1 MAADIQEII
10 LSRYGIDIAKENI
23 FKLYK
28 IDKPDITPQELDIK
42 IQDTRK
48 RWNQSIN
55 GANEKNAIRDK
66 ERMDKADQY
75 EAILKDDRLRKE
87 LFAYYNGTGAK
98 GGKEGGTGGS
108 VDFAREYFK
117 LLETSKKIRQDD
129 VKFFFEYYQAERK
142 NKKAI
147 LEMLEKEFKVKKL
160 GKDEKYAD
168 EEAEKEVEGKTK
180 DESSSLI
187 VNLFQEATIMK
198 LQKCFA
204 FYEKAVASNDVCQKF
219 PALKAG
225 MLEFLKIDEAKD
237 CKSYA
242 GEIAV
247 MQKDAYAVRQER
259 GNEYIPLV
267 DLLNTMHT
275 LLSYRDVVDNFDE
288 FKLLVHYPNLTPYM
302 YSFTE
307 MKPDTLKG
315 IIKVANR
322 EYVFRDD
329 ADFIVNY
336 YNPVHDN
343 FGITN
348 NGIRSI
354 IKKAEKRAKANK
366 VLDKID
372 EKIGRQQLSKLPL
385 VANLLH
391 WIAYWPIFV
400 VFLVFE
406 VFKILFESL
415 KKTVIPVTALFF
427 IGLNWLLP
435 KCTELDNMTVL
446 FKIIE
451 KKEWQEYLQSFS
463 GYEMTADS
471 PYVVLSIVVILI
483 MLLIYVVPS
492 VFVCIFTKNMTNK
505 LSKEID
511 WKGYERTLQGILK
524 NLHDKTEKQFAEKK
538 NAFVKNQII
547 MGILNIL
554 YVAVIVLTIIFIPK
568 GFQWFSETTGYF
580 QPSEEV
586 SEVITSEENISE
598 ELSEE
603 VSEEPEILM
612 VITASSANIRAGVGT
627 SYDVVATG
635 VQGETFVATG
645 NQETTSSGNV
655 WYEIYL
661 DEEKTKTGW
670 ASQKVI
676 EILEQEEE

>member
-1 MAADIQEII
+1 MADLQEII
-10 LSRYGIDIAKENI
+10 LSRYGIDIAQENI

-28 IDKPDITPQELDIK
+28 IDKPDITSQELDLK

-66 ERMDKADQY
+66 ERMDKADHY
-75 EAILKDDRLRKE
+75 EAILRDDRLRKE

-98 GGKEGGTGGS
+98 GGKEGGSGGT

-180 DESSSLI
+180 DEASSLI

-219 PALKAG
+219 PTLKAG
-225 MLEFLKIDEAKD
+225 MLEFLKIDDAKD

-275 LLSYRDVVDNFDE
+275 LLSYRDVVDNFEE

-354 IKKAEKRAKANK
+354 IKKAEKKAKANK

-372 EKIGRQQLSKLPL
+372 EKIGRQQLSKLPF

-391 WIAYWPIFV
+391 GMAYWPIFLIFIV
-400 VFLVFE
+400 LEIFKVFFE
-406 VFKILFESL
+406 ILNKMFIPAAILFF
-415 KKTVIPVTALFF
+415 V
-427 IGLNWLLP
+427 GLNWMLP
-435 KCTELDNMTVL
+435 KMTEMDNML
-446 FKIIE
+446 ALLKIFN
-451 KKEWQEYLQSFS
+451 KKEWQEYVQIFT
-463 GYEMTADS
+463 GYEATSDFHFVIMTIAT
-471 PYVVLSIVVILI
+471 VIVIL
-483 MLLIYVVPS
+483 LVYVVPTI
-492 VFVCIFTKNMTNK
+492 FVYLFTKQVTGR
-505 LSKEID
+505 LCKEID
-511 WKGYERTLQGILK
+511 WKGYERTFQNILK
-524 NLHDKTEKQFAEKK
+524 NLHDTTEKQFAEKK
-538 NAFVKNQII
+538 NAFVKKHVGMSITNLI
-547 MGILNIL
+547 G
-554 YVAVIVLTIIFIPK
+554 VALIVLVIIFAPK

-586 SEVITSEENISE
+586 SEISTSEETVSE
-598 ELSEE
+598 EPSEE
-603 VSEEPEILM
+603 VVEEPEILM

-627 SYDVVATG
+627 SYAVVATG

-676 EILEQEEE
+676 ELQEQEEK